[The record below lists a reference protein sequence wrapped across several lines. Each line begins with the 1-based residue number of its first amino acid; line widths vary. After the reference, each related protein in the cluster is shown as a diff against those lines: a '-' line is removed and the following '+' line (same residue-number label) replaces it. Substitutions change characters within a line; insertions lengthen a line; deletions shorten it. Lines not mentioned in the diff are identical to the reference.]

1 MKLQGVIFDLDGV
14 ITDTAHLHFQAW
26 QQIAAEIG
34 ISIDAQFNESL
45 KGISRDESLRR
56 ILQHGGKE
64 GDFNSQERA
73 QLAYR
78 KNLLYVHSLRE
89 LTVNAVL
96 PGIRSLLAALR
107 AQQIPV
113 GLASVSLN
121 APTILAALELREFF
135 TFYAD
140 ASQLKNSKPDP
151 EIFLAACAGLGV
163 PPQAC
168 IGIEDAQAGIDAIN
182 ASGMRSVGIGAGL
195 TGAQLLLPSTESLTE
210 NVEGYGEDMD
220 GLAEPSVYFN
230 AANGPWRIALAYYQ
244 EGPVDYSAG
253 KRGTWFDR
261 PELEVHYQFL
271 ENDDF
276 SFGLTGGFRNYGYH
290 YVDEPGK
297 DTANMQRWKIAP
309 DWDVKLTDDL
319 RFNGWL
325 SMYKFANDLNT
336 TGYADTRV
344 ETETGLQYTF
354 NETVAL
360 RVNYY
365 LERGFNMDDSRNNGE
380 FSTQE
385 IRAYLPLTLGNHS
398 VTPYTRIGL
407 DRWSNWDWQ
416 DDIEREG
423 HDFNRV
429 GLFYGYDFQNGLSV
443 SLEYAFEWQD
453 HDEGDSDKFHY
464 AGVGVNYS
472 F

>member
-1 MKLQGVIFDLDGV
+1 MKKLLPC
-14 ITDTAHLHFQAW
+14 TALVMCA
-26 QQIAAEIG
+26 G
-34 ISIDAQFNESL
+34 M
-45 KGISRDESLRR
+45 
-56 ILQHGGKE
+56 
-64 GDFNSQERA
+64 
-73 QLAYR
+73 
-78 KNLLYVHSLRE
+78 
-89 LTVNAVL
+89 
-96 PGIRSLLAALR
+96 
-107 AQQIPV
+107 
-113 GLASVSLN
+113 
-121 APTILAALELREFF
+121 
-135 TFYAD
+135 
-140 ASQLKNSKPDP
+140 
-151 EIFLAACAGLGV
+151 ACA
-163 PPQAC
+163 QA
-168 IGIEDAQAGIDAIN
+168 EEKN
-182 ASGMRSVGIGAGL
+182 NWHFNIGAMY
-195 TGAQLLLPSTESLTE
+195 EIE
-210 NVEGYGEDMD
+210 NVEGYVEDMD

-230 AANGPWRIALAYYQ
+230 AANGPWRISLAYYQ

-271 ENDDF
+271 GSDDF
-276 SFGLTGGFRNYGYH
+276 SLGLTGGFRNYGYH

>member
-1 MKLQGVIFDLDGV
+1 MPCF
-14 ITDTAHLHFQAW
+14 TAMR
-26 QQIAAEIG
+26 AEIALMSG
-34 ISIDAQFNESL
+34 SAFAVTHHAFSSGAGRTSDGNGSHASTL
-45 KGISRDESLRR
+45 KSPSYTKSVSW
-56 ILQHGGKE
+56 QH
-64 GDFNSQERA
+64 
-73 QLAYR
+73 YR
-78 KNLLYVHSLRE
+78 KSR
-89 LTVNAVL
+89 
-96 PGIRSLLAALR
+96 
-107 AQQIPV
+107 
-113 GLASVSLN
+113 
-121 APTILAALELREFF
+121 
-135 TFYAD
+135 
-140 ASQLKNSKPDP
+140 
-151 EIFLAACAGLGV
+151 
-163 PPQAC
+163 
-168 IGIEDAQAGIDAIN
+168 
-182 ASGMRSVGIGAGL
+182 
-195 TGAQLLLPSTESLTE
+195 
-210 NVEGYGEDMD
+210 
-220 GLAEPSVYFN
+220 
-230 AANGPWRIALAYYQ
+230 
-244 EGPVDYSAG
+244 
-253 KRGTWFDR
+253 
-261 PELEVHYQFL
+261 
-271 ENDDF
+271 
-276 SFGLTGGFRNYGYH
+276 
-290 YVDEPGK
+290 
-297 DTANMQRWKIAP
+297 P

>member
-1 MKLQGVIFDLDGV
+1 M
-14 ITDTAHLHFQAW
+14 
-26 QQIAAEIG
+26 
-34 ISIDAQFNESL
+34 
-45 KGISRDESLRR
+45 
-56 ILQHGGKE
+56 
-64 GDFNSQERA
+64 
-73 QLAYR
+73 
-78 KNLLYVHSLRE
+78 
-89 LTVNAVL
+89 
-96 PGIRSLLAALR
+96 
-107 AQQIPV
+107 
-113 GLASVSLN
+113 
-121 APTILAALELREFF
+121 
-135 TFYAD
+135 
-140 ASQLKNSKPDP
+140 
-151 EIFLAACAGLGV
+151 ACA
-163 PPQAC
+163 QA
-168 IGIEDAQAGIDAIN
+168 EEKNDWHFN
-182 ASGMRSVGIGAGL
+182 IGAMY
-195 TGAQLLLPSTESLTE
+195 EIE

-230 AANGPWRIALAYYQ
+230 AANGPWRISLAYYQ

-271 ENDDF
+271 ESDDF

-354 NETVAL
+354 NETVAERQQQIGANFL
-360 RVNYY
+360 R
-365 LERGFNMDDSRNNGE
+365 GK
-380 FSTQE
+380 
-385 IRAYLPLTLGNHS
+385 LTVIAAIIH
-398 VTPYTRIGL
+398 
-407 DRWSNWDWQ
+407 
-416 DDIEREG
+416 IEREG

>member
-1 MKLQGVIFDLDGV
+1 
-14 ITDTAHLHFQAW
+14 
-26 QQIAAEIG
+26 
-34 ISIDAQFNESL
+34 
-45 KGISRDESLRR
+45 
-56 ILQHGGKE
+56 
-64 GDFNSQERA
+64 
-73 QLAYR
+73 
-78 KNLLYVHSLRE
+78 
-89 LTVNAVL
+89 
-96 PGIRSLLAALR
+96 
-107 AQQIPV
+107 
-113 GLASVSLN
+113 
-121 APTILAALELREFF
+121 
-135 TFYAD
+135 
-140 ASQLKNSKPDP
+140 
-151 EIFLAACAGLGV
+151 
-163 PPQAC
+163 
-168 IGIEDAQAGIDAIN
+168 
-182 ASGMRSVGIGAGL
+182 
-195 TGAQLLLPSTESLTE
+195 
-210 NVEGYGEDMD
+210 
-220 GLAEPSVYFN
+220 
-230 AANGPWRIALAYYQ
+230 
-244 EGPVDYSAG
+244 
-253 KRGTWFDR
+253 
-261 PELEVHYQFL
+261 
-271 ENDDF
+271 
-276 SFGLTGGFRNYGYH
+276 
-290 YVDEPGK
+290 
-297 DTANMQRWKIAP
+297 MQRWKVAP

-325 SMYKFANDLNT
+325 AMYKFANDLNT

-407 DRWSNWDWQ
+407 DRWSNWDWR